1 MAKDL
6 ATNGATGSYER
17 ELRDLEEKLRKIREI
32 LDQSQ
37 VSEQDV
43 VELKKQL
50 EDIKTQLKEEVNSS
64 WLNN

>member
-50 EDIKTQLKEEVNSS
+50 EDIKTQLKEEVNSF
-64 WLNN
+64 